1 MQQIIFETSPGFIVL
16 CIAVGIGYSFLLYT
30 NKHPWTKTLNWILLS
45 LRGVLAFVLAFLL
58 LGPIVKQLTNIYEKP
73 VLVLVHDNSASIK
86 EVTDTLI
93 LNALSEKIT
102 SLREALT
109 NVGYVVAQKDLEGS
123 DINNPVNFTGATS
136 DLQGALRKV
145 ANQFEGQSVAGVVL
159 VSDGIYNSGISPL
172 YSNYSFPVFTVG
184 LGDTT
189 QRQDIAF
196 KDVVYNKI
204 AYQGN
209 KFPIRA
215 EVLIKGYPNQNISVS
230 LMQSGKVLERQSKNS
245 GTEQLLV
252 VEFNPVAAEQGIQ
265 RYEVQVEVKPEERN
279 VRNNRSTA
287 FVEVVEG
294 KKKILMV
301 ASAPHPDIKAM
312 RAVVERNPNY
322 EFVLH
327 IPGVQEAEPNYL
339 QPQNIDL
346 AIFHQ
351 SPDKRGRTR
360 QLFQQFANSKTSLF
374 LVTGQQS
381 DLNVLAQLNMPLK
394 FEQPPRQ
401 FDDVM
406 PVINPA
412 FSNFT
417 ISTESNSM
425 FSGFPPVWV
434 PFGKMIIPGSAIP
447 LLFQKVGSLATE
459 KPLLWVDLQDSRKV
473 AVMLGDGFWQWRL
486 HEFSKAENTE
496 TFDDVVGK
504 LIQFLSTTDDK
515 SKFRSY
521 PVKQQFSETEAVILE
536 SQVYNDI
543 YEPIFGNT
551 IDLELTDEA
560 GKKFRYN
567 YVTNLGNARYQIGGL
582 KEGVYR
588 YSSSTLINGKKEEV
602 RGQFLVSA
610 QDTELQN
617 LTADFDVLRKLSAST
632 GGLFYFA
639 SDIDQL
645 KVELLKKEARS
656 IIHSE
661 ETYDPLLNLKW
672 VFFILLSM
680 ISTEWLL
687 RKYFGSY

>member
-1 MQQIIFETSPGFIVL
+1 MQQIIFESSPGFIIL
-16 CIAVGIGYSFLLYT
+16 CIAVGIGYSLLLYT
-30 NKHPWTKTLNWILLS
+30 NKHPWTKSLNWILLS

-58 LGPIVKQLTNIYEKP
+58 LGPIVKQLTNVYEKP

-86 EVTDTLI
+86 EVTDTLT
-93 LNALSEKIT
+93 LFTLAEKMA
-102 SLREALT
+102 SLRESLT
-109 NVGYVVAQKDLEGS
+109 KTGYTVVQKDLDGS
-123 DINNPVNFTGATS
+123 EINNRINFTGASS

-145 ANQFEGQSVAGVVL
+145 ASQFEGQSVAGVVL
-159 VSDGIYNSGISPL
+159 VSDGIYNAGISPL
-172 YSNYSFPVFTVG
+172 YSNYNFPVFTVG

-189 QRQDIAF
+189 QQQDIAF
-196 KDVVYNKI
+196 KELVYNKI
-204 AYQGN
+204 VYQGN
-209 KFPIRA
+209 KFPLRA
-215 EVLIKGYPNQNISVS
+215 EVLIKGYPNQNISIS
-230 LMQSGKVLERQSKNS
+230 LIQSGKVLERQSKNS
-245 GTEQLLV
+245 GSDQLLV
-252 VEFNPVAAEQGIQ
+252 VEFNPVGAEQGIQ

-301 ASAPHPDIKAM
+301 SSAPHPDIKAV
-312 RAVVERNPNY
+312 RAVVERNSNY

-327 IPGVQEAEPNYL
+327 IPGVQEAESKYL

-360 QLFQQFANSKTSLF
+360 QIFQQFANSKTSLF

-406 PVINPA
+406 PVINPD
-412 FSNFT
+412 FSNFI

-425 FSGFPPVWV
+425 FSGFPPIWV
-434 PFGKMIIPGSAIP
+434 PFGKMIIPGSAVP

-459 KPLLWVDLQDSRKV
+459 KPLLWVDSQDSRKI

-486 HEFSKAENTE
+486 HEFSKSENTE
-496 TFDDVVGK
+496 AFDDVIGK

-521 PVKQQFSETEAVILE
+521 PIKQQFSESEAVVLE

-543 YEPIFGNT
+543 YEPVYGGT
-551 IDLELTDEA
+551 IDLELTDES

-582 KEGVYR
+582 REGVYR
-588 YSSSTLINGKKEEV
+588 YSSSTLINGRKEEV

-617 LTADFDVLRKLSAST
+617 LTADFDGLRKLSAST
-632 GGLFYFA
+632 GGLFYPA
-639 SDIDQL
+639 SDVDRL
-645 KVELLKKEARS
+645 KEDLLKKEARS
-656 IIHSE
+656 TIHSE

-672 VFFILLSM
+672 VFFILLFMVSV
-680 ISTEWLL
+680 EWFL

>member
-16 CIAVGIGYSFLLYT
+16 CIAVGIGYALLLYT
-30 NKHPWTKTLNWILLS
+30 NKHPWTKALNWILLS

-58 LGPIVKQLTNIYEKP
+58 LGPIVKQLTNVYEKP
-73 VLVLVHDNSASIK
+73 VLVLVHDNSASIQ
-86 EVTDTLI
+86 EVTDTLT
-93 LNALSEKIT
+93 LRTLSEKIT
-102 SLREALT
+102 SLRESLT
-109 NVGYVVAQKDLEGS
+109 NTGYTVAQKDLNGS
-123 DINNPVNFTGATS
+123 DINSVVNFTAATS
-136 DLQGALRKV
+136 DLQGALRKA

-172 YSNYSFPVFTVG
+172 YSSYSFPVFTVG

-196 KDVVYNKI
+196 KDLVYNKI

-215 EVLIKGYPNQNISVS
+215 EVLIKGYPNQNISIS

-265 RYEVQVEVKPEERN
+265 RYEVQVEVKSEERN

-301 ASAPHPDIKAM
+301 ASAPHPDIKAL

-327 IPGVQEAEPNYL
+327 IPGVQETESNYL

-351 SPDKRGRTR
+351 APDKRGRTR

-381 DLNVLAQLNMPLK
+381 DLNVLTQLNMPLK

-473 AVMLGDGFWQWRL
+473 AIMLGDGFWQWRL

-496 TFDDVVGK
+496 AFDDVVGK

-543 YEPIFGNT
+543 YEPVFGNT

-632 GGLFYFA
+632 GGLFYLA
-639 SDIDQL
+639 SDIDKL
-645 KVELLKKEARS
+645 KAELLKKEAQS

-672 VFFILLSM
+672 VFFILLFTVSV
-680 ISTEWLL
+680 EWFL

>member
-16 CIAVGIGYSFLLYT
+16 CIAVGIGYSLLLYT
-30 NKHPWTKTLNWILLS
+30 NKHPWTKALNWILLS
-45 LRGVLAFVLAFLL
+45 LRGILAFVLAFLL
-58 LGPIVKQLTNIYEKP
+58 LGPIVKQLTNVYEKP
-73 VLVLVHDNSASIK
+73 VLVVVHDNSASIQ
-86 EVTDTLI
+86 EVTDTLT
-93 LNALSEKIT
+93 LYALSEKIT

-109 NVGYVVAQKDLEGS
+109 NTGYLVAQKDLDGS
-123 DINNPVNFTGATS
+123 DINNPINFTGSTS

-145 ANQFEGQSVAGVVL
+145 ANQFEGQSVAAVVL

-189 QRQDIAF
+189 HRQDIAL
-196 KDVVYNKI
+196 KDLVYNKI

-209 KFPIRA
+209 KFPLRA
-215 EVLIKGYPNQNISVS
+215 EVLIKGYPNQNISIS

-252 VEFNPVAAEQGIQ
+252 VEFNPVATEQGIQ
-265 RYEVQVEVKPEERN
+265 RLDVQVEVKPGERN

-301 ASAPHPDIKAM
+301 ASAPHPDIKAV

-327 IPGVQEAEPNYL
+327 IPGVQEAELKYL

-381 DLNVLAQLNMPLK
+381 DLNLLAQLNMPLK

-434 PFGKMIIPGSAIP
+434 PFGKMILPGSTIP
-447 LLFQKVGSLATE
+447 LLFQKVGSLTTE
-459 KPLLWVDLQDSRKV
+459 KPLLWVELQDSRKV
-473 AVMLGDGFWQWRL
+473 AIMLGDGFWQWRL
-486 HEFSKAENTE
+486 HEFSKVENTE
-496 TFDDVVGK
+496 AFDDVFGK

-543 YEPIFGNT
+543 YEPVFGNT
-551 IDLELTDEA
+551 IDLELTDET

-588 YSSSTLINGKKEEV
+588 YSSSTIINGRKEEV

-610 QDTELQN
+610 QDTELQS

-632 GGLFYFA
+632 GGLFYVA
-639 SDIDQL
+639 SDIDKL
-645 KVELLKKEARS
+645 KAELLKKEVRS

-661 ETYDPLLNLKW
+661 EIYDPLLNLKW
-672 VFFILLSM
+672 VFFILLLMVSA
-680 ISTEWLL
+680 EWFL

>member
-1 MQQIIFETSPGFIVL
+1 MRT
-16 CIAVGIGYSFLLYT
+16 
-30 NKHPWTKTLNWILLS
+30 
-45 LRGVLAFVLAFLL
+45 
-58 LGPIVKQLTNIYEKP
+58 
-73 VLVLVHDNSASIK
+73 
-86 EVTDTLI
+86 
-93 LNALSEKIT
+93 
-102 SLREALT
+102 
-109 NVGYVVAQKDLEGS
+109 
-123 DINNPVNFTGATS
+123 
-136 DLQGALRKV
+136 V
-145 ANQFEGQSVAGVVL
+145 ANQFEGQSVAGVIL

-172 YSNYSFPVFTVG
+172 YSSYSFPVFTVG

-196 KDVVYNKI
+196 KDLVYNKI

-209 KFPIRA
+209 KFPLRA
-215 EVLIKGYPNQNISVS
+215 EVLIKGYPNQNISIS
-230 LMQSGKVLERQSKNS
+230 LMQSGKVLERQNKNS

-301 ASAPHPDIKAM
+301 ASAPHPDIKAV

-327 IPGVQEAEPNYL
+327 IPGVQEAESNYL

-351 SPDKRGRTR
+351 APDKRGRTR

-374 LVTGQQS
+374 LVAGQQS

-447 LLFQKVGSLATE
+447 LLFQKVGSLTTE
-459 KPLLWVDLQDSRKV
+459 KPLLWVDTQDSRKV

-496 TFDDVVGK
+496 AFDDVVGK
-504 LIQFLSTTDDK
+504 LVQFLSTTDDK

-551 IDLELTDEA
+551 IDLELIDEA

-632 GGLFYFA
+632 GGLFYLA
-639 SDIDQL
+639 SDIDKL
-645 KVELLKKEARS
+645 KEELLKKEAQS

-672 VFFILLSM
+672 VFFILLLMVSA
-680 ISTEWLL
+680 EWFL

>member
-30 NKHPWTKTLNWILLS
+30 NKHPWTKALNWTLLS
-45 LRGVLAFVLAFLL
+45 LRGVLAFGLAFLL
-58 LGPIVKQLTNIYEKP
+58 LGPIVKQLTNVYEKP

-86 EVTDTLI
+86 EVTDTLT
-93 LNALSEKIT
+93 LHALSEKIT

-109 NVGYVVAQKDLEGS
+109 NTGYVVAQKDLDGS
-123 DINNPVNFTGATS
+123 DIKDPVNFTGSTS

-159 VSDGIYNSGISPL
+159 VSDGVYNSGISPL

-196 KDVVYNKI
+196 KDIVYNKI

-215 EVLIKGYPNQNISVS
+215 EVLIKGYPNQNISIS

-301 ASAPHPDIKAM
+301 ASAPHPDIKAV

-327 IPGVQEAEPNYL
+327 IPGVQEAESNYL

-374 LVTGQQS
+374 LVAGQQS

-417 ISTESNSM
+417 ISTESNSI

-459 KPLLWVDLQDSRKV
+459 KPLLWVDLQDSRKI
-473 AVMLGDGFWQWRL
+473 AIMLGDGFWQWRL

-496 TFDDVVGK
+496 AFDDVVGK

-543 YEPIFGNT
+543 YEPVFGNT

-588 YSSSTLINGKKEEV
+588 YSSSTIINGKREEV

-632 GGLFYFA
+632 GGLFCLA
-639 SDIDQL
+639 SDIDEL
-645 KVELLKKEARS
+645 KTELLKKEARS

-661 ETYDPLLNLKW
+661 ETFDPLLNLKW
-672 VFFILLSM
+672 VFFILLFMVSA
-680 ISTEWLL
+680 EWFL

>member
-1 MQQIIFETSPGFIVL
+1 MQEIIFETSPGFIVL
-16 CIAVGIGYSFLLYT
+16 CVALGVGYSLLLYT
-30 NKHPWTKTLNWILLS
+30 NKHPWTKGLNWILLS
-45 LRGVLAFVLAFLL
+45 LRGVLAFGLAFLL

-73 VLVLVHDNSASIK
+73 VFVLVQDNSASIK
-86 EVTDTLI
+86 EVTDTFTLR
-93 LNALSEKIT
+93 ALTEKI
-102 SLREALT
+102 SALHESLT
-109 NVGYVVAQKDLEGS
+109 NAGYTVVQNDLDGS
-123 DINNPVNFTGATS
+123 KINNPIDFTESAS
-136 DLQGALRKV
+136 DLQGALRNV

-159 VSDGIYNSGISPL
+159 VTDGIYNSGISPL

-189 QRQDIAF
+189 QRQDIAL
-196 KDVVYNKI
+196 KDLVYNKI

-209 KFPIRA
+209 KFPLRA
-215 EVLIKGYPNQNISVS
+215 EILIKGYPNQNISIS

-245 GTEQLLV
+245 GTGQLLL

-301 ASAPHPDIKAM
+301 ASAPHPDIKAL

-327 IPGVQEAEPNYL
+327 IPGVQEAESNYL
-339 QPQNIDL
+339 RPQNIDL

-351 SPDKRGRTR
+351 SPDRRGRTR

-374 LVTGQQS
+374 LVIGQQS

-417 ISTESNSM
+417 ILAESNSM

-434 PFGKMIIPGSAIP
+434 PFGKMILPGSAIP

-459 KPLLWVDLQDSRKV
+459 KPLLWVDLPDSRKI

-486 HEFSKAENTE
+486 HEFSKTENTDA
-496 TFDDVVGK
+496 FDDVVGK
-504 LIQFLSTTDDK
+504 LIQFLSTSEDK

-521 PVKQQFSETEAVILE
+521 PIKQQFSETETVILE

-543 YEPIFGNT
+543 YEPVFGNT
-551 IDLELTDEA
+551 IDLELTDET

-588 YSSSTLINGKKEEV
+588 YLSSTLINGKKEEV

-610 QDTELQN
+610 QDAELQN

-632 GGLFYFA
+632 GGLFYLA
-639 SDIDQL
+639 SDMDKL
-645 KVELLKKEARS
+645 NAELLKKEARS

-672 VFFILLSM
+672 VFFILLLMASA
-680 ISTEWLL
+680 EWFL